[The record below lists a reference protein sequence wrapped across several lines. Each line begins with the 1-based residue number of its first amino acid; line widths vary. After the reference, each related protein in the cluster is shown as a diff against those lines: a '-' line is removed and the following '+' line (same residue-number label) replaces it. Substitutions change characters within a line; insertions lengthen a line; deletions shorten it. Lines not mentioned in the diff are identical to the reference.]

1 MTLDEQDLIREV
13 GELSV
18 QRLHRWIR
26 LGWVRPERH
35 EGTALYHDVDVAR
48 VRLLY
53 ELEHTAEFDD
63 ETLPLILSLVD
74 QIHGLRNELRSLAQA
89 VGEQPA
95 HVRERIRNAYAR
107 IAETD
112 HHF

>member
-1 MTLDEQDLIREV
+1 MPIDEQDLIHEV

-26 LGWVRPERH
+26 LGWVRPERR
-35 EGTALYHDVDVAR
+35 EGTAVFHDVDVAR

-63 ETLPLILSLVD
+63 ETLPLVLSLVD
-74 QIHGLRNELRSLAQA
+74 QIHGLRSELRSLAQA
-89 VGEQPA
+89 VAEQPA

-107 IAETD
+107 IAEDD

>member
-1 MTLDEQDLIREV
+1 
-13 GELSV
+13 
-18 QRLHRWIR
+18 
-26 LGWVRPERH
+26 VRPERR
-35 EGTALYHDVDVAR
+35 EGTAVYHEVDVAR

-89 VGEQPA
+89 VGEQPTQI
-95 HVRERIRNAYAR
+95 RERIRNAYAR
-107 IAETD
+107 IADDD

>member
-18 QRLHRWIR
+18 QRLHKWLH
-26 LGWVRPERH
+26 LGWVRPERR
-35 EGTALYHDVDVAR
+35 EGTAVYHEVDVAR

-53 ELEHTAEFDD
+53 ELEHIAEFDD

-74 QIHGLRNELRSLAQA
+74 QIHGLRNELRSLAEA
-89 VGEQPA
+89 VGEQPTQ
-95 HVRERIRNAYAR
+95 VRERIRNAYAR
-107 IAETD
+107 IADDD

>member
-26 LGWVRPERH
+26 LGWVRPERR
-35 EGTALYHDVDVAR
+35 EGAAVYREVDVAR

-74 QIHGLRNELRSLAQA
+74 QIHGLRNELRSLAEA
-89 VGEQPA
+89 VGEQPTQI
-95 HVRERIRNAYAR
+95 RERIRNAYTR
-107 IAETD
+107 IADDD

>member
-1 MTLDEQDLIREV
+1 MPLDEQDLIRAV

-18 QRLHRWIR
+18 PRLHKWIR
-26 LGWVRPERH
+26 LGWVRPERREGMAVYH
-35 EGTALYHDVDVAR
+35 EVDVAR

-63 ETLPLILSLVD
+63 ETLPLILSLLD
-74 QIHGLRNELRSLAQA
+74 QIHGLRNELRSLAEA

-95 HVRERIRNAYAR
+95 PIRDRIRNAYAR
-107 IAETD
+107 IAESD

>member
-13 GELSV
+13 GELSIT
-18 QRLHRWIR
+18 RLHKWLRM
-26 LGWVRPERH
+26 GWVRPERR
-35 EGTALYHDVDVAR
+35 EGTALYHEVDVAR

-53 ELEHTAEFDD
+53 ELEHTAEIDD
-63 ETLPLILSLVD
+63 ETLPLILSLLD

-89 VGEQPA
+89 VGEQPP
-95 HVRERIRNAYAR
+95 HIRERIRNAYIR
-107 IAETD
+107 IAESD